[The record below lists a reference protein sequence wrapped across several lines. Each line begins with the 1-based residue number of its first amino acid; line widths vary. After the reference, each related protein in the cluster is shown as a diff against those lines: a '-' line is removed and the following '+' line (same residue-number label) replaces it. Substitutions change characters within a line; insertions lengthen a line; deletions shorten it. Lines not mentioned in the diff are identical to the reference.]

1 MATWACL
8 LLFTG
13 GWVVDPATG
22 ALPQTAAA
30 VASESAAAPL
40 LGREVARLT
49 AELRLLESQLAELAH
64 RRLQKDAAPTWPT
77 EGADSTPAGSM
88 PAPSAT
94 MAPMESVQMDME
106 MLGMR
111 STLYLF
117 DASEPLV
124 LLVSGWSVETWAGY
138 LLTLV
143 ALFAWSLLHER
154 LGELRIEVSAAV
166 GSRSRRSKEPGQ
178 DSTVLGEPLTAMGS
192 SGVGV
197 VALTIGG
204 MTCDA
209 CSERIQ
215 AALRQMDGVESAEVS
230 FDTRTATVVGIVAEA
245 ALIERVSELGYE
257 ASAGGPTAGVV
268 CFAPCGV
275 KAAPATAA
283 HSAATDAPLAAR
295 IARRG
300 AWGAVAVSAMQLLS
314 STLLMLAAMSFELGV
329 VSMIVLGRAVGLH
342 LAVQGKAR
350 AAAAEPLDCCT

>member
-1 MATWACL
+1 MATWAWACL

-22 ALPQTAAA
+22 ALPQTEAA
-30 VASESAAAPL
+30 VAPESAAAPL

-49 AELRLLESQLAELAH
+49 AELRLVESQLAELAH

-77 EGADSTPAGSM
+77 EGADSAPAGSM
-88 PAPSAT
+88 PAPSPI

-117 DASEPLV
+117 DASDPLV
-124 LLVSGWSVETWAGY
+124 LLVSGWSVESWAGY

-143 ALFAWSLLHER
+143 ALFAWSVGHER

-192 SGVGV
+192 TGVT
-197 VALTIGG
+197 LTIGG

-230 FDTRTATVVGIVAEA
+230 FGTRTATVVGSVAEA

-257 ASAGGPTAGVV
+257 ASDGPAAGVV

-275 KAAPATAA
+275 KASPATAA
-283 HSAATDAPLAAR
+283 RSATEEPALAAR

-300 AWGAVAVSAMQLLS
+300 AWGAVAVSATQLLS

-350 AAAAEPLDCCT
+350 AAAAAEPLDCCT